1 MSANKVQFNL
11 KKVHYAIL
19 TTTVGTGGVI
29 TNTFGTPV
37 HVPGA
42 VSLSL
47 EARGEVTPFYAD
59 GITYYQS
66 IANNGYEGDLEMA
79 KIPDAMLKDVWG
91 LTAGTTSKVLT
102 ENAAVEPKP
111 FALLFQIDGDADE
124 EYYVVYN
131 CMGTRPAISSETNTD
146 TKEPKT
152 QTSSITASALSDGKV
167 MARTTADSPSA
178 TKSGWFSS
186 VFVEGS

>member
-152 QTSSITASALSDGKV
+152 QTSSITASALSDGKF

>member
-79 KIPDAMLKDVWG
+79 KIPDAMLEDVWG